1 MITIKLNR
9 VTNFDNREVFSMID
23 NNCVFCKIISGEFSS
38 YTLYE
43 DDDFKVIFDINPA
56 TYGHALLV
64 TKNHYKNLFE
74 LDDTVAS
81 KALVI
86 AKKVATVLANELK
99 CDGFNLLQNNEEIA
113 GQTIFHFHIHL
124 IPRYKNDTVSL
135 VPSTI
140 KIDETKAAE
149 LSEKIFNLTKNI

>member
-1 MITIKLNR
+1 
-9 VTNFDNREVFSMID
+9 MID
-23 NNCVFCKIISGEFSS
+23 NNCVFCKIISGKFSS

-56 TYGHALLV
+56 TYGHALLI

-86 AKKVATVLANELK
+86 AKKVATVLANELQ

-124 IPRYKNDTVSL
+124 IPRYKNDNVSL
-135 VPSTI
+135 VPATM
-140 KIDETKAAE
+140 KIDEAKATE
-149 LSEKIFNLTKNI
+149 LSEKINKLTKNI

>member
-1 MITIKLNR
+1 
-9 VTNFDNREVFSMID
+9 MID

-56 TYGHALLV
+56 TYGHALLI

-86 AKKVATVLANELK
+86 AKKVATVLANELQ

-113 GQTIFHFHIHL
+113 GQTIFHFHSHL
-124 IPRYKNDTVSL
+124 IPRYKNDNVSL
-135 VPSTI
+135 VPATM
-140 KIDETKAAE
+140 KIDEAKATE
-149 LSEKIFNLTKNI
+149 LSEKINKLTKNI

>member
-1 MITIKLNR
+1 
-9 VTNFDNREVFSMID
+9 MID

-56 TYGHALLV
+56 TYGHALLI

-86 AKKVATVLANELK
+86 AKKVATVLANELQ

-113 GQTIFHFHIHL
+113 GQTMFHFHIHL
-124 IPRYKNDTVSL
+124 IPRYKNDNVSL
-135 VPSTI
+135 VPATM
-140 KIDETKAAE
+140 KIDEAKATE
-149 LSEKIFNLTKNI
+149 LSEKINKLTKNI

>member
-124 IPRYKNDTVSL
+124 IPRYKNDNVSL

-140 KIDETKAAE
+140 KIDEAKAAE

>member
-1 MITIKLNR
+1 
-9 VTNFDNREVFSMID
+9 MID

-56 TYGHALLV
+56 TYGHALLI

-86 AKKVATVLANELK
+86 AKKVATVLANELQ

-124 IPRYKNDTVSL
+124 IPRYKNDNVSL
-135 VPSTI
+135 VPATMR
-140 KIDETKAAE
+140 IDEAKATE
-149 LSEKIFNLTKNI
+149 LSEKINKLTKNI

>member
-1 MITIKLNR
+1 ML
-9 VTNFDNREVFSMID
+9 D

-43 DDDFKVIFDINPA
+43 DDDFKVIFDINP
-56 TYGHALLV
+56 TTEGHALLI

-74 LDDTVAS
+74 LDDAVAA

-86 AKKVATVLANELK
+86 AKKVATVLSKELN
-99 CDGFNLLQNNEEIA
+99 CDGFNLLQNNGELA

-124 IPRYKNDTVSL
+124 IPRYKDDKVSL
-135 VPSTI
+135 VPATM
-140 KIDETKAAE
+140 KIDGEKAKVLA
-149 LSEKIFNLTKNI
+149 EKINKLI

>member
-1 MITIKLNR
+1 M
-9 VTNFDNREVFSMID
+9 VD

-56 TYGHALLV
+56 TYGHALLI

-74 LDDTVAS
+74 LDDKVAT

-86 AKKVATVLANELK
+86 AKKVATVLSNELK

-124 IPRYKNDTVSL
+124 IPRYKDDNVSL
-135 VPSTI
+135 VPATT
-140 KIDETKAAE
+140 KIDEAKATE
-149 LSEKIFNLTKNI
+149 LSEKIYNLTKNI

>member
-56 TYGHALLV
+56 TFGHALLV

-124 IPRYKNDTVSL
+124 IPRYKNDNVSL

-140 KIDETKAAE
+140 KIDEEKAAE

>member
-1 MITIKLNR
+1 
-9 VTNFDNREVFSMID
+9 MID

-43 DDDFKVIFDINPA
+43 DDDFKIIFDINPA
-56 TYGHALLV
+56 TYGHALLI

-86 AKKVATVLANELK
+86 AKKVATVLANELQ

-124 IPRYKNDTVSL
+124 IPRYKNDNVSL
-135 VPSTI
+135 VPATM
-140 KIDETKAAE
+140 KIDEAKATE
-149 LSEKIFNLTKNI
+149 LSEKINKLTKNI